1 MPRQRLPH
9 ALLGSPDDIERQ
21 FYDALQSADVDKLM
35 AVWSDDDEIVCVHPG
50 GPRLVGAAAIRSSF
64 EALFANG
71 AIPAQP
77 EQVRRIVSHSSAVHN
92 VLELVQALGPEGLTA
107 AWVIAT
113 NVYVKGEFGWR
124 MVCHHASPGTPREV
138 QEMVETAS
146 VLH

>member
-1 MPRQRLPH
+1 MSSKIFPTAQDAETAFYE
-9 ALLGSPDDIERQ
+9 ALERC
-21 FYDALQSADVDKLM
+21 DLEGMM
-35 AVWSDDDEIVCVHPG
+35 AVWSEDDEIVCVHPG

-92 VLELVQALGPEGLTA
+92 VLEQVQVMGPDGPRA

-113 NVYVKGEFGWR
+113 NVYLKGERGWR